1 MAMSGGVVMAD
12 PLLLTV
18 AQMRRIEPYFPLS
31 RGIATV
37 DNRLV
42 IDRVTLVIANGLR
55 WPAGALR
62 VAKLD
67 VSFTAIDR

>member
-1 MAMSGGVVMAD
+1 MAD

-37 DNRLV
+37 DNRLA

-55 WPAGALR
+55 WRAAVHARASRTGRRSRRGA
-62 VAKLD
+62 
-67 VSFTAIDR
+67 